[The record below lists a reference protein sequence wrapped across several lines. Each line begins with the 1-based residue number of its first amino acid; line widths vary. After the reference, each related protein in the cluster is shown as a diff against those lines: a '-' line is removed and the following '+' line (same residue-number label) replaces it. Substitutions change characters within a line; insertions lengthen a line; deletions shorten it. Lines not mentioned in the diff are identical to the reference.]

1 MERQEL
7 ETKVRS
13 VLADKL
19 ALDEDRITLDA
30 RLSEDLDADSLDLV
44 EVVMGLEDSLGISIP
59 EEEIDGVKTVRQAVD
74 LVEAKLAVAA
84 SA

>member
-7 ETKVRS
+7 ETKVRG

>member
-59 EEEIDGVKTVRQAVD
+59 EDEIDGVKTVRQAVD